1 MVVCTFAGHRE
12 VFGLG
17 QSRVVDILERLL
29 EAEQKMICYV
39 VCKGEFEEPLRQ
51 RGSYSKAPAPGQ
63 GNLAGAGAA
72 LHGAAAKHG

>member
-29 EAEQKMICYV
+29 EAEIGRASCRERV
-39 VCKGEFEEPLRQ
+39 
-51 RGSYSKAPAPGQ
+51 
-63 GNLAGAGAA
+63 
-72 LHGAAAKHG
+72 